1 MDTMPL
7 KIETIQARAAVT
19 PETFTV
25 EPHPTNSRLRHI
37 VLDSHVL
44 AACRT

>member
-7 KIETIQARAAVT
+7 KIETIQTRAAVT

-25 EPHPTNSRLRHI
+25 EPHPTTAGSGT
-37 VLDSHVL
+37 SSST
-44 AACRT
+44 ATS